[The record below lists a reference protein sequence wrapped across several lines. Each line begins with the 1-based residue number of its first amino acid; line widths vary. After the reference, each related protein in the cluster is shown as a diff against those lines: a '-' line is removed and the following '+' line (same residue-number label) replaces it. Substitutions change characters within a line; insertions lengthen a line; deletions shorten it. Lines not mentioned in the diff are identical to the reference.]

1 MILDVGSPDGAFGA
15 QRGCVFWLWSF
26 MSFQDYWAHRMA
38 SSTSLD
44 ELRKDCCVMP
54 RMVDDPQVIHFIQLI
69 WVEDQSGG
77 SA

>member
-1 MILDVGSPDGAFGA
+1 
-15 QRGCVFWLWSF
+15 